1 MARTTLTLSDP
12 IMHTLRSHAAESKNS
27 SKAQSEVVE
36 DALKEYFAKHNI
48 AIKGVGFACKL
59 GSANLVERLQIK

>member
-48 AIKGVGFACKL
+48 TIKG
-59 GSANLVERLQIK
+59 

>member
-12 IMHTLRSHAAESKNS
+12 IMHTLRSHAAQSRNS

-36 DALKEYFAKHNI
+36 DALREYFTKYNI
-48 AIKGVGFACKL
+48 AIE
-59 GSANLVERLQIK
+59 S

>member
-12 IMHTLRSHAAESKNS
+12 IMHTLRAHAAKSRNS

-36 DALKEYFAKHNI
+36 MALKEYFKKYDI
-48 AIKGVGFACKL
+48 PLECDG
-59 GSANLVERLQIK
+59 

>member
-12 IMHTLRSHAAESKNS
+12 IMHTLRSHAAKSKNS

-36 DALKEYFAKHNI
+36 DALKEYFEKYKI
-48 AIKGVGFACKL
+48 PIE
-59 GSANLVERLQIK
+59 SE